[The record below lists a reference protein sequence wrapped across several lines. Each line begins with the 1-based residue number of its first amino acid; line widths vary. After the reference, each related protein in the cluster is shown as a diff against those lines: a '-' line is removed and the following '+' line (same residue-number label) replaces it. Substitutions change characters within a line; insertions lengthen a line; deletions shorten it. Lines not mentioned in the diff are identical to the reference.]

1 MLTSSAAVRL
11 IELNRAV
18 SLKAVNAKQ
27 SRSGA
32 HGPTGDSRI
41 SEPVTRFREVTI
53 RSG

>member
-1 MLTSSAAVRL
+1 M

-18 SLKAVNAKQ
+18 SLIDRKAKQ

-32 HGPTGDSRI
+32 HDPTGDSRI
-41 SEPVTRFREVTI
+41 SAPVTRFREVTS